1 MDQTIVKPKVSVV
14 MSFYNCELYI
24 LDAIQSILNQTFGD
38 FELICIDDAS
48 TDRSAIILESIK
60 DPRIIII
67 YNDKNMGV
75 AKSVNRG
82 VAIAQ
87 GELIARMDADDIS
100 MPDRFSKQVAFLD
113 EHPNIDV
120 VVSQIEQIDSYGN
133 KAGKWK
139 EDREADLPEK
149 IRQMMPS
156 VNCIA
161 QPSSMIRKQLLVK
174 YPYNSKFNVEDWALW
189 LTILSEGKVIYKI
202 NEPLLKYRIHN
213 KSITVSNRKRSVSR
227 IISFQWTYLWQKIS
241 QFNFKNYDFFVAI
254 SFIKNI
260 ALYPWRVGIR
270 PFLSICRK
278 IVRANPIG
286 LLFDLLKLKKII
298 NELPDS
304 TSHFFFFPFYHVGG
318 AEKVHISILE
328 SISDCKPIVFFTKVS
343 VNKSFFSLFEQQAQC
358 IDVGRLCSFPVFEK
372 LTRQLISNRINKC
385 KTAFTFG
392 CNSYFYYR
400 MLKLVKE
407 SVKCIDLVHAF
418 VHPSEEGPEYWSLPV
433 VEKLSNRVFISRF
446 AMEQMKELYHKHNHR
461 QELIDRFVFIK
472 NYTELSE
479 HFTIYDP
486 TIHSLNVLYIGRGT
500 AEKRVEL
507 VGKIA
512 TKVNGMKF
520 RISFTLIGNN
530 EWAVQQEDR
539 NSCKFTGEIQDQN
552 QINKLLLD
560 SQILLITSSREGMPM
575 VIMEAMSHA
584 VVPISTQ
591 VGDISEYI
599 HNGQNGFII
608 DSKNSETIISEMSS
622 LIIRLYHNPDE
633 LNQMRKRT
641 LEDAGNF
648 FNKIDFITAYR
659 RLLL

>member
-1 MDQTIVKPKVSVV
+1 MDQTIVMPKVSVV
-14 MSFYNCELYI
+14 ISFYNSELYI
-24 LDAIQSILNQTFGD
+24 LEAIQSILNQTFVD
-38 FELICIDDAS
+38 FELICVDDCS
-48 TDRSAIILESIK
+48 TDSSAKILESID
-60 DPRIIII
+60 DPRLIII
-67 YNDKNMGV
+67 YNDKNLGV

-82 VAIAQ
+82 IALAQ

-120 VVSQIEQIDSYGN
+120 VVSQIEQIDAYGN
-133 KAGKWK
+133 KVGEWK

-161 QPSSMIRKQLLVK
+161 QPSSMIRKKLLIQ

-202 NEPLLKYRIHN
+202 NEPLLKYRIHSR
-213 KSITVSNRKRSVSR
+213 SITVSNRKRSVSR
-227 IISFQWTYLWQKIS
+227 IISFQWTYLCQKIS
-241 QFNFKNYDFFVAI
+241 QGNFKNYDFLVVI
-254 SFIKNI
+254 NLIKNI
-260 ALYPWRVGIR
+260 ALYPWRAGIR

-298 NELPDS
+298 NELPES

-328 SISDCKPIVFFTKVS
+328 SISDCKPVVFFTKVS
-343 VNKSFFSLFEQQAQC
+343 ENKSFLSLFEQQAQC
-358 IDVGRLCSFPVFEK
+358 IDIGRLCSFPVFEK
-372 LTRQLISNRINKC
+372 MTRQLISNKINKC

-392 CNSYFYYR
+392 CNSYFYYK
-400 MLKLVKE
+400 MLMLFNE

-433 VEKLSNRVFISRF
+433 VEKLTNRVFISRF
-446 AMEQMKELYHKHNHR
+446 AMEQMKELYYRYNLR
-461 QELIDRFVFIK
+461 QELIDKFVFIK
-472 NYTELSE
+472 NYTELSD
-479 HFTIYDP
+479 HFNVYDP
-486 TIHSLNVLYIGRGT
+486 AIHSLNVLYIGRGT

-512 TKVNGMKF
+512 TKVNAMKY
-520 RISFTLIGNN
+520 RICFTLIGNN

-539 NSCKFTGEIQDQN
+539 DSCTFTGEIDDQN
-552 QINKLLLD
+552 KIKKLLLD
-560 SQILLITSSREGMPM
+560 SHILLITSSREGMPM
-575 VIMEAMSHA
+575 AIMEAMSHA
-584 VVPISTQ
+584 VLPVSTL
-591 VGDISEYI
+591 VGDVSEYI
-599 HNGQNGFII
+599 HNGQNGFLIE
-608 DSKNSETIISEMSS
+608 SKNSETIISKMSS
-622 LIIRLYHNPDE
+622 LIIRMYNNPGE

-641 LEDAGNF
+641 IEDAGNF
-648 FNKIDFITAYR
+648 FNKNDFITAYR